1 VVNIIDSINTIANK
15 KEIDR
20 IKKKQE
26 AGEKLSKRE
35 ENKLKRDIAMQK
47 AFAIAKIAIDTASA
61 LTSAISGAAAS
72 AAAAGPAAVAFTPVF
87 IATQI
92 ATVLGA
98 VGSALAILNAPAPT
112 IGGGGA
118 GAGGMDDPTD
128 DEVDP
133 TPPDTELFKTGQSIL
148 NQPPMKVYVLE
159 QDISD
164 TQSNVAQIKQQATFG

>member
-1 VVNIIDSINTIANK
+1 
-15 KEIDR
+15 
-20 IKKKQE
+20 
-26 AGEKLSKRE
+26 
-35 ENKLKRDIAMQK
+35 
-47 AFAIAKIAIDTASA
+47 
-61 LTSAISGAAAS
+61 
-72 AAAAGPAAVAFTPVF
+72 VF

-128 DEVDP
+128 DEPDP

>member
-1 VVNIIDSINTIANK
+1 
-15 KEIDR
+15 
-20 IKKKQE
+20 
-26 AGEKLSKRE
+26 
-35 ENKLKRDIAMQK
+35 M
-47 AFAIAKIAIDTASA
+47 
-61 LTSAISGAAAS
+61 
-72 AAAAGPAAVAFTPVF
+72 F

-98 VGSALAILNAPAPT
+98 VGSALAIINAPTPA
-112 IGGGGA
+112 IGGGGGA
-118 GAGGMDDPTD
+118 GGGSGDSTEDAP
-128 DEVDP
+128 DP